1 MRPPSRMDRGKTRK
15 KGKTDILNVPAYVI
29 NLKERPDRWKRFT
42 DQPVVHSF
50 KALKRE
56 PAVNGKRLN
65 YARDK
70 RISVR
75 TKLNIFRNYRRSH
88 HEIAT
93 LGAIGSSMSHIGIWK
108 KFVESGAKVC
118 LVLEDD
124 AILTEQHVEN
134 INRILPTLPS
144 KWGMWILGWY
154 RPNLVREPL
163 PTKPWNRVY
172 NFTAA
177 HAYLLTRDAAIKLLE
192 EPFPIEKHIEYYITS
207 CSILKDFLILQH
219 PEMHIEFFR
228 KERGPRTAD
237 SNTSQHKKA
246 GCPSCNAPDDYSQLY
261 KKNSR
266 KTTDGM
272 VVQGLVNGEQSKRV
286 LTLLRGATRKNSKHP

>member
-1 MRPPSRMDRGKTRK
+1 MDRGKTRK
-15 KGKTDILNVPAYVI
+15 KGKTDILNVPAFVI
-29 NLKERPDRWKRFT
+29 NLKERRDRWKRFT
-42 DQPVVHSF
+42 DQPIIHSF

-56 PAVNGKRLN
+56 PAINGKKLN

-70 RISVR
+70 RISLR

-108 KFVESGAKVC
+108 KFVESGAKTC

-124 AILTEQHVEN
+124 AILTENQIAEV
-134 INRILPTLPS
+134 NRIMPSLPS
-144 KWGMWILGWY
+144 GWGVWILGCY
-154 RPNLVREPL
+154 KPNLISEPL
-163 PTKPWNRVY
+163 PTKPWHRVY

-177 HAYLLTRDAAIKLLE
+177 HAYLLTRAAAIKLLE
-192 EPFPIEKHIEYYITS
+192 EPFPIEAHIEYYITG
-207 CSILKDFLILQH
+207 CSILKDFKIVKH
-219 PEMHIEFFR
+219 PEINIEFFR
-228 KERGPRTAD
+228 KERGPRTTD
-237 SNTSQHKKA
+237 SNTSQHKRT

-266 KTTDGM
+266 KTSNGM
-272 VVQGLVNGEQSKRV
+272 VVNGLVNGEQSKRI